1 MFSGSARSFL
11 SRLYRHIQFSVGRM
25 INVILGILLFLSFA
39 FTITNSFFLE
49 RSSSMYTQQLRLV
62 EDISRLRALFV
73 SCNDYFAAY
82 IKTGNRT
89 NLALYN
95 ETVILASQNISAI
108 QQGLRDDENIY
119 LLRSIEKAFEIYF
132 YECCNAS
139 FQYTMRN
146 FDYYHRLYYAE
157 KIQLYLQDYCDELQ
171 SDILALANTRIES
184 IVRIQLYLKIANAA
198 FVALLL
204 LVFVFFARYVSSN
217 ITRPLEKLVMQADE
231 VAKGNFAVSVPVYN
245 EKNSVGV
252 LTGAF
257 NRMAG
262 SLGEMVERLKKSVE
276 TETQLLREQR
286 KNLEYK
292 DLLNRATFLAL
303 QAQTNPH
310 FLFNTLNI
318 IGRTISLGKPDTAL
332 QMLECLTNLLRYSL
346 SGEDA
351 PVSLEDEL
359 DSAREYLTIQ
369 KYRFGGRLAAKIDI
383 RDNTQRS
390 VGIPRFTL
398 QPLVENAV
406 VHGLA
411 HREAGGKLVISAKKR
426 RRGAVIRI
434 FDNGGGIRKEK
445 LAELNAESPGIV
457 SRRIG
462 VQNTRKRLA
471 LFAAE
476 KKQNGLAPFSILSK
490 EGLWTMVV
498 IRLPAGGK
506 DV

>member
-1 MFSGSARSFL
+1 MSFFTAPRSFL
-11 SRLYRHIQFSVGRM
+11 SSVRLHVQFSVGRM

-39 FTITNSFFLE
+39 FTTANSFFLE
-49 RSSSMYTQQLRLV
+49 RSSSVYTEQLRLV
-62 EDISRLRALFV
+62 EDISRLRSLFV

-95 ETVILASQNISAI
+95 ETVLLASQNISAI
-108 QQGLRDDENIY
+108 QQGLRNDENIY

-171 SDILALANTRIES
+171 GDILAVANTHIEN
-184 IVRIQLYLKIANAA
+184 IVQIRSYLKIINAV

-204 LVFVFFARYVSSN
+204 LVFIFFARYVSAN
-217 ITRPLEKLVMQADE
+217 ITRPLEKLVTQANE
-231 VAKGNFAVSVPVYN
+231 VAKGNFSVSVPVYN

-262 SLGEMVERLKKSVE
+262 ALGGMVERLKTSVE
-276 TETQLLREQR
+276 TEKQLLREQR

-292 DLLNRATFLAL
+292 ELLNRATFLAL

-310 FLFNTLNI
+310 FLFNTLNT

-332 QMLECLTNLLRYSL
+332 QMLDCLASLLRYSL
-346 SGEDA
+346 SDADA
-351 PVSLEDEL
+351 PVSLEEEV

-369 KYRFGGRLAAKIDI
+369 KYRFGDRLTTKIDI
-383 RDNTQRS
+383 RDGTQRS
-390 VGIPRFTL
+390 VRIPRFTL

-406 VHGLA
+406 IHGLA
-411 HREAGGKLVISAKKR
+411 PREAGGKLVISAKKR
-426 RRGAVIRI
+426 RSGAVIRI
-434 FDNGGGIRKEK
+434 FDNGGGIQKAK
-445 LAELNAESPGIV
+445 LAELNTESQGIV
-457 SRRIG
+457 SQRIG

-471 LFAAE
+471 FFAE
-476 KKQNGLAPFSILSK
+476 KKRNGLMPFSIISK
-490 EGLWTMVV
+490 EGSWTMVI
-498 IRLPAGGK
+498 IRLAGEK